1 VDPIDAA
8 ESANVRNRLHALCPY
23 FAMFPESFVEAY
35 VLRHTNEGD
44 YVFDPFSGRGTTVLQ
59 SLLMGRRALA
69 TDINPVA
76 YCISAAKA
84 DVPSLESVLEEIDEL
99 DRCYQN
105 CHHGRLRDERR
116 SLPAYF
122 GRAFHYAT
130 LEQLL
135 FLRRVLDWRGNT
147 VQRFI
152 AALTLGTLH
161 GEMDNSS
168 RYLSNQMPRTISPKP
183 AYSLRY
189 WRSHGL
195 WPKKKDVFDR
205 LRSESSFRLWA
216 ELPRGRGLVVLADA
230 RDASERLRSL
240 EGKVAAVI
248 TSPPYFNVTDCA
260 EDQWLRLWFLG
271 HEPHPTYGRI
281 SRDDRH
287 ENKEGYWQFLCEAWA
302 GIRDLLRPSATLVC
316 RLGGTR
322 MDEAELTRGLLQSVQ
337 RAFPASGLIHTP
349 MRTELRKRQT
359 PAFRPGSVGC
369 RFEVDYVFNLGAHAW

>member
-1 VDPIDAA
+1 M
-8 ESANVRNRLHALCPY
+8 RNRLHALCPY
-23 FAMFPESFVEAY
+23 FAMFPESFVEGH

-59 SLLMGRRALA
+59 SLLMGRRALG
-69 TDINPVA
+69 TDINPVG

-84 DVPSLESVLEEIDEL
+84 QVPSLKRVLQEIDEL
-99 DRCYQN
+99 DQCYQEYD
-105 CHHGRLRDERR
+105 HGRLRDERGN
-116 SLPAYF
+116 LPAFF
-122 GRAFHYAT
+122 GRAFHYST

-135 FLRRVLDWRGNT
+135 FLRRVLDWHRSM

-152 AALTLGTLH
+152 AAMTLGTLH
-161 GEMDNSS
+161 GEMDSSS

-183 AYSLRY
+183 RYSLRY
-189 WRSHGL
+189 WRGHKL

-205 LRSESSFRLWA
+205 LRNESRLRLSA
-216 ELPRGRGLVVLADA
+216 ELPRLRGLVVLGDA
-230 RDASERLRSL
+230 RDASKRLQSVK
-240 EGKVAAVI
+240 GQVSAVI

-271 HEPHPTYGRI
+271 HEPYPTYGKI

-287 ENKEGYWQFLCEAWA
+287 EQKESYWEFLREVWA

-322 MDEAELTRGLLQSVQ
+322 MDEAELTQGLLWSVRQ
-337 RAFPASGLIHTP
+337 TFPRSRLMHTP
-349 MRTELRKRQT
+349 IRTELWKRQT
-359 PAFRPGSVGC
+359 PTFRPGSVGC
-369 RFEVDYVFNLGAHAW
+369 RFEVDYVLNLGPRGR